1 MKKKYAYLI
10 ATGFGSGLAP
20 KAPGTFGSLL
30 ASILC
35 YFLQTPLYLGL
46 ICILSTILG
55 IHATSV
61 VTKTKHNKDPGFIVI
76 DEIAGQSLTF
86 LMLSLYTGSFI
97 NLTNIFLGFILFR
110 FFDIS
115 KIWPA
120 SFFDKKHTPVSVM
133 LDDLVAGCYAGII
146 LIMLT

>member
-1 MKKKYAYLI
+1 MKKKWAYLI

-20 KAPGTFGSLL
+20 KAPGTFGSLF

-35 YFLQTPLYLGL
+35 YFLQTPLYLSIL
-46 ICILSTILG
+46 CILASILG

-61 VTKTKHNKDPGFIVI
+61 VTRTKQNKDPGFIVI

-86 LMLSLYTGSFI
+86 LILSVYTGTFI
-97 NLTNIFLGFILFR
+97 SILNIFLGFLLFR

-120 SFFDKKHTPVSVM
+120 NFFDKKHTPVSVM

-146 LIMLT
+146 LIILT